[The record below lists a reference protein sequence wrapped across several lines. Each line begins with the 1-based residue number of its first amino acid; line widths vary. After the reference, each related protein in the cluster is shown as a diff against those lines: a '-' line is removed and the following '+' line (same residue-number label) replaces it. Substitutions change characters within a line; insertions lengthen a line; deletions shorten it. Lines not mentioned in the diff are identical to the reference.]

1 MNTQIQAIHFKA
13 DQKLKAYIEK
23 KLEKLETFYSGIVDA
38 QVFLKVE
45 NQSEKDNKIV
55 EIKLNAKQSSFIQ
68 SEKSQSFEAATDL
81 AIEALKTQVKRF
93 KGKMEENK

>member
-13 DQKLKAYIEK
+13 DQKLISYIEK
-23 KLEKLETFYSGIVDA
+23 KLEKLETFYSGIIDA

-55 EIKLNAKQSSFIQ
+55 EIKLNAKNNSFIQ
-68 SEKSQSFEAATDL
+68 TEKSQSFEAAADI
-81 AIEALKTQVKRF
+81 AIESLKTQVKRF